1 MAGVLLGDPTLSRS
15 TALAQFPAF
24 QARWILCSPE
34 NFVEVAWRRPA
45 ARNQETGQAGKE
57 ASMSDLVSRTDSGD
71 LGKEAEEAGRIGEAE
86 SEEVSETAAMR
97 WTKST
102 ELEALPRTDMKR
114 PWNWMERLTSSSSSW
129 ELVWWLRLMHVG
141 PHTIPSSRRALRCR
155 VHRKGAKESPGQEHR
170 KKKSTSNSKGK
181 GRQHN
186 ERASSKTMW
195 RTSQTPPVSASSLRN
210 KPQNPRNYFHTPE
223 LERKRYTFA
232 LSEVSRTTVYSLTIV
247 V

>member
-1 MAGVLLGDPTLSRS
+1 MPGPHNTTYCLFGSSMAGVLLGDPTFSRS

-97 WTKST
+97 
-102 ELEALPRTDMKR
+102 
-114 PWNWMERLTSSSSSW
+114 
-129 ELVWWLRLMHVG
+129 
-141 PHTIPSSRRALRCR
+141 
-155 VHRKGAKESPGQEHR
+155 
-170 KKKSTSNSKGK
+170 
-181 GRQHN
+181 
-186 ERASSKTMW
+186 
-195 RTSQTPPVSASSLRN
+195 
-210 KPQNPRNYFHTPE
+210 
-223 LERKRYTFA
+223 
-232 LSEVSRTTVYSLTIV
+232 
-247 V
+247 